1 MKVVVLRSSRFHGAA
16 IAACRHR
23 WPGADLRV
31 VCQPGSEQECRAA
44 GVSNAAIWVYDEQPS
59 FRPWAFARSK
69 AGRAIRRLRP
79 DVVVIQ
85 WDSRNGPVRGPL
97 GLAALMARPSGVHVF
112 RQDGSWA
119 AYGLRD
125 WAVTTWRR
133 FVGRHLTPRW
143 QAITRRVPGVLLV
156 PAVAVATVCA
166 TPAWLV
172 SRSRERRRMAS
183 APGRR

>member
-31 VCQPGSEQECRAA
+31 VCQPGSEHECRAA
-44 GVSNAAIWVYDEQPS
+44 GVSNAAIWVYHEQPS

-69 AGRAIRRLRP
+69 AGLAIRRLRP

-97 GLAALMARPSGVHVF
+97 GLTALLARPSGVHVF
-112 RQDGSWA
+112 RQDGTWA
-119 AYGLRD
+119 TCGVAD
-125 WAVTTWRR
+125 WVAATW
-133 FVGRHLTPRW
+133 GGTLW
-143 QAITRRVPGVLLV
+143 QTITRHAPGLLLV

-172 SRSRERRRMAS
+172 SRSRERRRMAAS
-183 APGRR
+183 PGRRPPCG